1 MVLRPSQWLSG
12 CWSTNSVESSD
23 LFDVETFFVWSWT
36 FQIHRKFKIYELLTM
51 SKMLTLQSSNLNLR
65 FLFSLKFKIYKR
77 FNMYEILTMSKMLTR
92 LSSNLNPRW
101 LFSMFSLFSSSLSG
115 GSISSESVYRYNNAR
130 KLNFLYNYKLLT
142 ILFFTLLLVFFF
154 ILHIYHHISCNI
166 YYVIQWKDKNISNH
180 ITTMPYS
187 LNHLKIFRLSFL
199 LKIEQITYNQS

>member
-92 LSSNLNPRW
+92 QSSNLNPRW
-101 LFSMFSLFSSSLSG
+101 LFSIFSLSSSSLSG
-115 GSISSESVYRYNNAR
+115 GSISSESVYRYNNAETSF
-130 KLNFLYNYKLLT
+130 KILNFLLYFFYIVTSILLYIT
-142 ILFFTLLLVFFF
+142 
-154 ILHIYHHISCNI
+154 HIYIITLVVI
-166 YYVIQWKDKNISNH
+166 Y
-180 ITTMPYS
+180 TMSY
-187 LNHLKIFRLSFL
+187 NERIRTY
-199 LKIEQITYNQS
+199 QITLQLCPIPSTTWKSSDYLFS